1 MTGPSVVSI
10 ARIAPDLARRCW
22 DRVRRIVAHDDPR
35 AASDDLRCLIAVFG
49 HGDGVPETIDRVHRV
64 LEASTPDR
72 LHPQIAVQAAL
83 SSEPEADAAGTLYVN
98 WAFKPG
104 TPDEVVEDI
113 YIHTLPLAVA
123 AAVQNASPR
132 VTWPR
137 EDEIAARVM
146 TAAAPPRGGVQ

>member
-1 MTGPSVVSI
+1 MTGPAIVSI
-10 ARIAPDLARRCW
+10 ARIAPDLARQHR
-22 DRVRRIVAHDDPR
+22 DRVRRIVARDDPR

-49 HGDGVPETIDRVHRV
+49 HGEGVPESIDRVRRV
-64 LEASTPDR
+64 LAAGTLAR
-72 LHPQIAVQAAL
+72 LRPHIAVETTL
-83 SSEPEADAAGTLYVN
+83 SGELKADAAGTLYVN

-137 EDEIAARVM
+137 DDEIAARVM